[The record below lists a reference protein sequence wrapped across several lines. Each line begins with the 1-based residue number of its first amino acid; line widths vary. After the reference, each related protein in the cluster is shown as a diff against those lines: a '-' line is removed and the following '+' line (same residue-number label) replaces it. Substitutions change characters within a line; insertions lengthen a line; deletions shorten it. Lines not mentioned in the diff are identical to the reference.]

1 MQQSL
6 SSHRVMNRESK
17 INVFVVVV
25 VVVAVVFGFDDLP
38 LNEAYEVLKPFQS
51 PKFNMSY
58 Y

>member
-1 MQQSL
+1 
-6 SSHRVMNRESK
+6 MNRESK
-17 INVFVVVV
+17 INVVVVVV

-51 PKFNMSY
+51 PKFNTSY